1 MKEPNKKFV
10 EMAKKLERYDLNKPV
25 KPIDKEPA
33 KHVSVKPGHMQART
47 CSAEYWFK

>member
-10 EMAKKLERYDLNKPV
+10 EMEKRIKRLTPDMRK

-33 KHVSVKPGHMQART
+33 KHVSVKPGHIQARD
-47 CSAEYWFK
+47 CSAEDWFK